1 MTYWWVN
8 QNQTWRDEIFGEYL
22 WSPKLDA
29 KGRHTHFYDNMTRLQ
44 PGDIVLSHFN
54 GALRYAGVVE
64 SPAISDRKPDFGFRG
79 GNWSDDG
86 WTVRMRFIELTSP
99 VKPQDELTLYLQVAP
114 ERFGPMNSQGRVNQ
128 QYLFELPAILGT
140 QYLGAAG
147 LNEDAVKSAVRY
159 DPTIER
165 LVQDAEEV
173 LTDPELTPTEK
184 HVLATARIGQGMFK
198 EQVRRFEPICR
209 ITGLSDSKY
218 LIASHMRPWRDSNNA
233 ERLDGHNGLLLSPH
247 VDHLFDRGLITFK
260 NSGQPVI
267 SIQVNSTVP
276 ELWHLDLNRQGKR
289 FSLEQVPYL
298 EYHRD
303 VIFRDNQLPRTRSQ
317 LESDGGVAGL

>member
-1 MTYWWVN
+1 VTYWWVN

-79 GNWSDDG
+79 SNWSDDG

-147 LNEDAVKSAVRY
+147 LNEDSVKSAVRY
-159 DPTIER
+159 VRIPAFSDTQSGVFGHLAVR
-165 LVQDAEEV
+165 SEV
-173 LTDPELTPTEK
+173 
-184 HVLATARIGQGMFK
+184 A
-198 EQVRRFEPICR
+198 
-209 ITGLSDSKY
+209 
-218 LIASHMRPWRDSNNA
+218 
-233 ERLDGHNGLLLSPH
+233 
-247 VDHLFDRGLITFK
+247 
-260 NSGQPVI
+260 
-267 SIQVNSTVP
+267 
-276 ELWHLDLNRQGKR
+276 
-289 FSLEQVPYL
+289 
-298 EYHRD
+298 
-303 VIFRDNQLPRTRSQ
+303 
-317 LESDGGVAGL
+317 